1 MKEKSGIEELCHQI
15 LEDNGGF
22 IADKARTILL
32 EDPTL
37 KGLRPLTEFISENW
51 RDPLTPALMS
61 LSCEAVGG
69 RPDKTYDAALAMSL
83 MNLSFYVWDDIVDNA
98 PHKLLRPT
106 LFGKFGEGPALIV
119 GGLAAAR
126 AFTILNKMDIR
137 KVKRIIV
144 THQFWNLWAK
154 MAQAETTS
162 LRLLSQ
168 GVFSSK
174 KKFWKIK
181 TEASANPKTCLEI
194 GAVLGN
200 GSGNQ
205 VRHLGRYG
213 QSLGMIL
220 ELWKDFHVSVNLTLE
235 LAERIRARALP
246 YALLWASEHSEKVR
260 TELAL
265 LADKK
270 VIEQSHLKQI
280 VEDVLETETLDNT
293 TKQIK
298 RFSEKARKN
307 LFMIGTNNATKTL
320 HFLIEAQPR
329 LFIESLPKLHQYER

>member
-1 MKEKSGIEELCHQI
+1 MSAMDEEQSIEERCHKI

-22 IADKARTILL
+22 IADKAKTILL

-37 KGLRPLTEFISENW
+37 KDLRPLTQFISKNW

-69 RPDKTYDAALAMSL
+69 RPDKTHDAALAMSL
-83 MNLSFYVWDDIVDNA
+83 MNLSFYVWDDIIDNA
-98 PHKLLRPT
+98 PHKLIKPT

-119 GGLAAAR
+119 GGLAAAK
-126 AFTILNKMDIR
+126 AFTILNEMDIS

-144 THQFWNLWAK
+144 TRQFWNLWAK
-154 MAQAETTS
+154 MAQAETVS
-162 LRLLSQ
+162 LRLQSQ
-168 GVFSSK
+168 RVLSSK
-174 KKFWKIK
+174 EKFWKIK

-205 VRHLGRYG
+205 IKHLGRCG
-213 QSLGMIL
+213 QFLGVIL
-220 ELWKDFHVSVNLTLE
+220 ELWKDFHVSLNLTLE
-235 LAERIRARALP
+235 LAEKIRAGAFP
-246 YALLWASEHSEKVR
+246 YALLWASEHSEKIR
-260 TELAL
+260 KELAM
-265 LADKK
+265 LADKN
-270 VIEQSHLKQI
+270 VIEQSHIKQI
-280 VEDVLETETLDNT
+280 VEDMLETKTFDNT

-307 LFMIGTNNATKTL
+307 LSMVGTNNATQTL
-320 HFLIEAQPR
+320 ERFVEAQSQ
-329 LFIESLPKLHQYER
+329 LFIERLTML